1 MKDSRRDFLKL
12 SSASLFSLAIPESIL
27 GLFSKTSKP
36 ISFGVI
42 SDLHHDIVP
51 DGMERL
57 QFFLSEMEIQKP
69 NALIQLGD
77 FAIPSTEN
85 QILIDR
91 FNLAHDSIFHVLG
104 NHDIDGGY
112 SWEDCLN
119 AFGMESPYYATN
131 IGGIKVLVLD
141 GNEPG
146 SEKYK
151 KGYFSY
157 IGKTQQEWL
166 TEELSAA
173 SEPVLIVSHQPI
185 AGIYT
190 IDNAVEIQ
198 KVLTRFSDKIL
209 LAINGH
215 AHVDQHIVVG
225 EVNYVHINSASYYW
239 VGEKL
244 AHQSYSQEIHDKYPQ
259 LQNTCPYSES
269 LFALLSIDPIER
281 KIEILG
287 RKTSWVG
294 SSPSDLNYSIL
305 TKAEQALYLNAQISS
320 RTIG

>member
-1 MKDSRRDFLKL
+1 MKGSRRDFLKL

-27 GLFSKTSKP
+27 GLFSKASSS
-36 ISFGVI
+36 ISFGLI
-42 SDLHHDIVP
+42 SDLHHDIVQ

-57 QFFLSEMEIQKP
+57 QTFLSEMEIQKP

-77 FAIPSTEN
+77 FAVPSPKN
-85 QILIDR
+85 KILIDR
-91 FNLAHDSIFHVLG
+91 FNSAHGSILHVLG

-119 AFGMESPYYATN
+119 AYGMESSYYTRN
-131 IGGIKVLVLD
+131 IGGIKVIVLD

-151 KGYFSY
+151 SGYFSY

-166 TEELSAA
+166 IEELSAA
-173 SEPVLIVSHQPI
+173 SEPVLIISHQPI

-190 IDNAVEIQ
+190 IDNALEIQ
-198 KVLTRFSDKIL
+198 KLLARFSDKIL

-215 AHVDQHIVVG
+215 AHVDQHIFEG
-225 EVNYVHINSASYYW
+225 GVNYIHINSASYYW

-244 AHQSYSQEIHDKYPQ
+244 AHQSYPVEIHEKFPQ

-269 LFALLSIDPIER
+269 LFALLTINPKER
-281 KIEILG
+281 RIHIQG
-287 RKTSWVG
+287 RKASWVG
-294 SSPSDLNYSIL
+294 PSPSELNYPIL
-305 TKAEQALYLNAQISS
+305 SKEEQALYLNPQISS
-320 RTIG
+320 RKIG